1 MVTGQ
6 DVFELLILS
15 CLVLA
20 VLTLP
25 PPVPWLGGWYR
36 WLTLPAV
43 DVPHPFLLPIPTGTR
58 LGRRGSTPS
67 PPHTTGEPW
76 LVAMYCHP
84 F

>member
-36 WLTLPAV
+36 WLTHADCLLLTCHTLFSSPSLQGHGWAGE
-43 DVPHPFLLPIPTGTR
+43 VPHHHHLILQ
-58 LGRRGSTPS
+58 GS
-67 PPHTTGEPW
+67 HG
-76 LVAMYCHP
+76 
-84 F
+84 